1 MLQFARTY
9 GHLDSTDVNDVQSK
23 MWTIRHVLQSYLSVQ
38 HVQQAFVLLENVQK
52 GEYGVKASSRYYD
65 PFTNYYGVRG
75 KTEDNGIICMTSR
88 NILLYYWLI
97 YLFTYLFTCLLICL
111 FV

>member
-9 GHLDSTDVNDVQSK
+9 GHLDSTDINDIQSK

-75 KTEDNGIICMTSR
+75 KTER
-88 NILLYYWLI
+88 NTKYIQFHDVGGRFRGRVEVRVSL
-97 YLFTYLFTCLLICL
+97 
-111 FV
+111 

>member
-9 GHLDSTDVNDVQSK
+9 GHLDSTDINDVQSK

-75 KTEDNGIICMTSR
+75 KTKGNAMFFNFMMLVVGLGVGWRLGLACK
-88 NILLYYWLI
+88 Y
-97 YLFTYLFTCLLICL
+97 C
-111 FV
+111 